1 MNERDKQ
8 FEQQAKKLFDES
20 VERLDAATL
29 SRLNRSRQAALAAA
43 KHPGA
48 QWSRWMPVTA
58 GAVATVLVA
67 VMVMRGPGSDDVFEQ
82 SAADFELLLSEESI
96 EMLEELE
103 FYTWLA
109 TVDMEAEGDVS
120 DVG

>member
-29 SRLNRSRQAALAAA
+29 SRLNRSQTSSACRGET
-43 KHPGA
+43 PGA

-58 GAVATVLVA
+58 GAAATVLVA
-67 VMVMRGPGSDDVFEQ
+67 VMVMRGPGSDDVFEP

-109 TVDMEAEGDVS
+109 TVDMEAEGEVG